1 MQTLG
6 PLITASDGSQT
17 SFVVYGS
24 ALAVLIAVLWALL
37 ERRERQASQR
47 LNNELSLSVRQLIEQ
62 HSRERLQ
69 AEERNTLMQDS
80 NLRNVLEHLERSIL
94 GKPRG

>member
-6 PLITASDGSQT
+6 PLITASDGSQA

-24 ALAVLIAVLWALL
+24 ALAVLVALLWALL

-47 LNNELSLSVRQLIEQ
+47 QNEELSLAVRQLVEQ

-69 AEERNTLMQDS
+69 AEERNTLVQDS
-80 NLRNVLEHLERSIL
+80 NLRNVLEHLERTIL
-94 GKPRG
+94 GKSRG